1 MKKLSAVLCIFA
13 TLFALASCKPKEL
26 SPEEASASVE
36 AARSEARAEYSQKI
50 EASIKHEEKIYQ
62 EKQDTLDSLGKTEK
76 DKRIVF
82 VSDGQY
88 AGMKEGFEVIKFD
101 GKGKFESWIRYIYY
115 PTTESFERAISDVKD
130 GNKFA
135 YETSD
140 ASMRV
145 IVYRYTNEQYLKNE
159 AYDDMLQ
166 RVRDFGYTV
175 VE

>member
-1 MKKLSAVLCIFA
+1 MKKITAVLCIFA
-13 TLFALASCKPKEL
+13 MLFALASCKPKEL

-36 AARSEARAEYSQKI
+36 AARSQARAEYSQKI
-50 EASIKHEEKIYQ
+50 EASIKHEEDIYQ
-62 EKQDTLDSLGKTEK
+62 EKQDTLNSLGKTEK

-88 AGMKEGFEVIKFD
+88 AGMKEAFEIIKFD
-101 GKGKFESWIRYIYY
+101 DNAKFDSWTRYVYY
-115 PTTESFERAISDVKD
+115 PSTESFERAISDIKSG
-130 GNKFA
+130 GNFA